1 MMANLL
7 TPAVTSVA
15 QLHTVM
21 KARMQPGV
29 HFMFSTPIGVLKQKL
44 NFEFP
49 RGFVKHT
56 VLTIVFQAES
66 SKAMEIQYESTG
78 HQNHYMYFRRLADGE
93 MIIGTKNLVHKVH
106 HRFDIKLKGNI
117 TMGRGVHIIRFQHKS
132 DGMLGF
138 TVDDNVEK
146 VAEQVRCAE
155 MITCSRVKHG
165 VPFFDE
171 PNSTDMMNFKV
182 YELHH
187 GCDDPKVMFEQIS
200 KNRGDN
206 YTLPP
211 FAFIGTGGEVIF
223 SGKFHGRTVPTAK
236 IPVLY
241 GGKMA
246 AALQGAPFDRQ
257 GWVVLKFYTT
267 KITIAVVDSKRQAP
281 LVISRFIRKA
291 DGSVDPNDKG
301 LVRAISIGRNFQV
314 NNVFVYGGMTLN
326 PIQPRP

>member
-7 TPAVTSVA
+7 TPPGLTIKQRYA
-15 QLHTVM
+15 VM
-21 KARMQPGV
+21 KTRMQPGV

-49 RGFVKHT
+49 RGFLKNT
-56 VLTIVFQAES
+56 VMSVVFEVEYN
-66 SKAMEIQYESTG
+66 KAMELQYESAG
-78 HQNHYMYFRRLADGE
+78 HQNRYLYFTRQADGK
-93 MIIGTKNLVHKVH
+93 ITIGTKNLVYKVH
-106 HRFDIKLKGNI
+106 HRFDIKLKG
-117 TMGRGVHIIRFQHKS
+117 TTTLGSGVHIIRFAHKS

-138 TVDDNVEK
+138 TVDGNVEM
-146 VAEQVRCAE
+146 VAEQVSCAE

-165 VPFFDE
+165 VPFFDD

-187 GCDDPKVMFEQIS
+187 GCDDPKVVFEQIS
-200 KNRGDN
+200 KDRGDN

-211 FAFIGTGGEVIF
+211 FVFIGTGGEVIF
-223 SGKFHGRTVPTAK
+223 SGKFHGRSIPTAK

-241 GGKMA
+241 GGKIA

-257 GWVVLKFYTT
+257 GWLVLKFYTN
-267 KITIAVVDSKRQAP
+267 KIAISVADSKRQAP
-281 LVISRFIRKA
+281 LIISRFIKKA

-314 NNVFVYGGMTLN
+314 NNVFVYSGMTLN